1 MRRDDLIISLLF
13 VGFWLAGS
21 LTGGLIVY
29 GRMR

>member
-13 VGFWLAGS
+13 IGFWLAGAIA
-21 LTGGLIVY
+21 GGLVVY